1 MGGRDLGFSA
11 SVRFPG
17 EGPAMTIEFQTIARF
32 ENAATAN
39 LAKNLLA
46 EEGIRAFLGNES
58 TVGALWHEGI
68 ALGGIRL
75 QVLVEDVEA
84 AMKVLE
90 DRHREGDF
98 SSVDESEF
106 GADAEED
113 RFTDEDEESDETY
126 EDDSYYENE
135 VVDADDYSDD
145 LADEPTEADQ
155 TVTRAFRASVMGMIF
170 FPVQI
175 VSMYYLSQLISKD
188 SKVSPGYRRY
198 FWIALGLNMLTLFVM
213 SYFLLR

>member
-1 MGGRDLGFSA
+1 
-11 SVRFPG
+11 
-17 EGPAMTIEFQTIARF
+17 MTIEFRTIARF
-32 ENAATAN
+32 ENAAAAN
-39 LAKNLLA
+39 MAKNLLA
-46 EEGIRAFLGNES
+46 EEGIRAFLGSES
-58 TVGALWHEGI
+58 IVGALWHEGI
-68 ALGGIRL
+68 ALGGIKL
-75 QVLVEDVEA
+75 QVLVEDAEA
-84 AMKVLE
+84 ALKVLE
-90 DRHREGDF
+90 DRHREGEL
-98 SSVDESEF
+98 SRVDESEF

-113 RFTDEDEESDETY
+113 RFTDEEDEGDETY
-126 EDDSYYENE
+126 EDDSYYGDE

-145 LADEPTEADQ
+145 LPDEPTEADQ

-188 SKVSPGYRRY
+188 SKLSPGYRRY